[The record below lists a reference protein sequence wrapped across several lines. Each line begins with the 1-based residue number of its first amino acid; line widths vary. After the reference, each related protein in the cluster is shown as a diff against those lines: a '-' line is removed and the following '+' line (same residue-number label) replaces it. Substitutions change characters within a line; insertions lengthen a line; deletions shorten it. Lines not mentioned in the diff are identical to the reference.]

1 MLLSAVPAA
10 SAGPAAESATAMLK
24 GPRTADEENVNDDEF
39 GLNDDYNEDFRPEER
54 DNYWMTNFIFVSSDF
69 FLLFFS
75 LNHLGQGVRKIEI
88 TNPLFTLLLMRFYCT
103 TAQFYYLI

>member
-10 SAGPAAESATAMLK
+10 SAGPAAESTTAMLK

-39 GLNDDYNEDFRPEER
+39 GLNDDYNEEFRPEER

-69 FLLFFS
+69 FLLFIS
-75 LNHLGQGVRKIEI
+75 LNNLGQGVRKIEI